1 MRGGLIPSPLS
12 MAYIAPNTTIYLL
25 SGVPLNNSYGD
36 TIYFANATAQQMYFQ
51 SKVAVTLSSQSYQ
64 RKDKNVLRVTI
75 PYGQTYNV
83 NYLMWRNNSY
93 ENKWFY
99 AFILNVDYVNN
110 ETWEVTYEIDV
121 MQTWFFDFTLE
132 QCFIEREHSA
142 TDAIGDNITPESV
155 DCGEMEMTT
164 YGELFDSQEI
174 MAIVLLIVDSDAV
187 ASGTKIDGIYSGCR
201 MFAYNDND
209 IESVQNKISEYAQ
222 ATDSI
227 VSIYMCPLWLF
238 GPISTGGA
246 EILVSNSGKTFH
258 VTKPAITADAAIGG
272 YTPKNNKLYTYPY
285 NYYQVDNGSGGTMK
299 VRYEFFSGLQPQFY
313 VGGTV
318 ITPVSLICQP
328 INYKGVTGTS
338 MEQAVHTENL
348 TLDGFPT
355 CSWNTDYFAAWAAQ
369 NSVPILINT
378 LGQAGAAAGAG
389 FAVGGPAGAAA
400 GAVGSLASQVGGL
413 VSQGYTAA
421 IHADISKGNLNIGNV
436 NCALKINRF
445 NGGRVH
451 VSAEY
456 ARMIDDYFTVF
467 GYATHRV
474 KVPNTHVR
482 PHWTYTKTVGCM
494 ITGSVPGGDA
504 AEICRIHDN
513 GITYWMSGD
522 EVGNYSLD
530 NSPET

>member
-1 MRGGLIPSPLS
+1 
-12 MAYIAPNTTIYLL
+12 MAYIAPNTTVYLL
-25 SGVPLNNSYGD
+25 SGVPLNNSYSD
-36 TIYFANATAQQMYFQ
+36 TIYFASATAQQSYF
-51 SKVAVTLSSQSYQ
+51 SGKAAVTLTNQSYQ

-75 PYGQTYNV
+75 PYGQAYNV
-83 NYLMWRNNSY
+83 NYMMWRNANF

-99 AFILNVDYVNN
+99 AFILSVDYVNN
-110 ETWEVTYEIDV
+110 ETWDVTYEIDV
-121 MQTWFFDFTLE
+121 IQTWMFNFTLE
-132 QCFIEREHSA
+132 QCFVEREHSA
-142 TDAIGDNITPESV
+142 TDEIGDNICPEPV
-155 DCGEMEMTT
+155 NCGEMKITT

-187 ASGTKIDGIYSGCR
+187 SSGTKIDGVYSGCR
-201 MFAYNDND
+201 MFAYNDQD
-209 IESVQNKISEYAQ
+209 IASVQNKISEYAQ

-227 VSIYMCPLWLF
+227 VSIYMCPMWLF
-238 GPISTGGA
+238 GVIPEGGT
-246 EILVSNSGKTFH
+246 EVVTSNSGATFN
-258 VTKPAITADAAIGG
+258 VTKPAISAGTAMDG

-299 VRYEFFSGLQPQFY
+299 VRYEFFSNLQPQFY

-328 INYKGVTGTS
+328 VNYKGVTGTS
-338 MEQAVHTENL
+338 MQQSVHTENL

-369 NSVPILINT
+369 NSVPVLLNMG
-378 LGQAGAAAGAG
+378 GQIASGAASGA
-389 FAVGGPAGAAA
+389 AVGGVAGPAGAVSGAIA
-400 GAVGSLASQVGGL
+400 GGIGSVISQASGL
-413 VSQGYTAA
+413 ISQGYTAA

-436 NCALKINRF
+436 NCALQLNRF

-451 VSAEY
+451 LSAEY
-456 ARMIDDYFTVF
+456 ARMIDDYFTMF

-474 KVPNTHVR
+474 KVPNTHAR

-513 GITYWMSGD
+513 GITYWMNGN

-530 NSPET
+530 NSPA